1 MVLRIKFVL
10 IKIINRGSDYLLK
23 KKILVG
29 LAVLI
34 GLLIL
39 IFLIFE
45 VFLTYKMMNFKDIN
59 QLKDVEY
66 EIILGAGLYGDKPS
80 PILQERLEEGLKY
93 LELHPNTKVI
103 VSGGQGSNEP
113 IPESEAMKNFLVNKG
128 INPNR
133 IIEENKS
140 KSTFQ
145 NLEFSKK
152 ILEERHADKDEVLI
166 VTSDFHLFRAK
177 EIADYLHIKNEG
189 LPSKT
194 PISLRVQYMVRE
206 FPAMIKLILQETFLD
221 TKDIV

>member
-1 MVLRIKFVL
+1 M
-10 IKIINRGSDYLLK
+10 LK
-23 KKILVG
+23 KKILV
-29 LAVLI
+29 VISILI
-34 GLLIL
+34 GLLIVV
-39 IFLIFE
+39 FLIFE
-45 VFLTYKMMNFKDIN
+45 GFLTYKMINFKNIN

-66 EIILGAGLYGDKPS
+66 EIILGAGLYGDNPS
-80 PILQERLEEGLKY
+80 PILQERLDEGLKY

-103 VSGGQGSNEP
+103 VSGGQGSNEL
-113 IPESEAMKNFLVNKG
+113 IPESEAMKKFLVNKG

-152 ILEERHADKDEVLI
+152 ILKEMNADKDQVLI
-166 VTSDFHLFRAK
+166 VTSDFHLFRAM
-177 EIADYLHIKNEG
+177 EIADYLDIKNQG

-194 PISLRVQYMVRE
+194 PIYLRVQYMVRE

-221 TKDIV
+221 TKDII

>member
-1 MVLRIKFVL
+1 M
-10 IKIINRGSDYLLK
+10 LK

-29 LAVLI
+29 ISILI

-39 IFLIFE
+39 VFLIFE

-133 IIEENKS
+133 IIEEDKS

-177 EIADYLHIKNEG
+177 EIADYLNIKNEG

-194 PISLRVQYMVRE
+194 PISLRVQYMIRE
-206 FPAMIKLILQETFLD
+206 FPAMIKLLLQEAFLD

>member
-1 MVLRIKFVL
+1 M
-10 IKIINRGSDYLLK
+10 LK
-23 KKILVG
+23 KKILV
-29 LAVLI
+29 VISILI
-34 GLLIL
+34 GLI
-39 IFLIFE
+39 IVVFLIFE
-45 VFLTYKMMNFKDIN
+45 GFLTYKMINFKNIN

-80 PILQERLEEGLKY
+80 PILQERLDEGLKY

-103 VSGGQGSNEP
+103 VSGGQGINEL
-113 IPESEAMKNFLVNKG
+113 IPESEAMKKFLVNKG
-128 INPNR
+128 INSNR

-152 ILEERHADKDEVLI
+152 ILEERNADKDQVLI
-166 VTSDFHLFRAK
+166 VTSDFHLFRAM
-177 EIADYLHIKNEG
+177 EIADYLDIKNQG

-194 PISLRVQYMVRE
+194 PIYLRVQYMVRE

-221 TKDIV
+221 TKDII

>member
-1 MVLRIKFVL
+1 
-10 IKIINRGSDYLLK
+10 
-23 KKILVG
+23 
-29 LAVLI
+29 
-34 GLLIL
+34 
-39 IFLIFE
+39 
-45 VFLTYKMMNFKDIN
+45 
-59 QLKDVEY
+59 
-66 EIILGAGLYGDKPS
+66 
-80 PILQERLEEGLKY
+80 
-93 LELHPNTKVI
+93 PNTKVI

-133 IIEENKS
+133 IIEEDKS

-177 EIADYLHIKNEG
+177 EIADYLNIKNEG

-206 FPAMIKLILQETFLD
+206 FPAMIKLLLQEAFLD

>member
-1 MVLRIKFVL
+1 MILRIKFVL

-133 IIEENKS
+133 IIEEDKS

-152 ILEERHADKDEVLI
+152 ILEEKNADKDEVLI

-206 FPAMIKLILQETFLD
+206 FPAMIKLLLQEAFLD

>member
-1 MVLRIKFVL
+1 MK
-10 IKIINRGSDYLLK
+10 
-23 KKILVG
+23 
-29 LAVLI
+29 
-34 GLLIL
+34 
-39 IFLIFE
+39 
-45 VFLTYKMMNFKDIN
+45 
-59 QLKDVEY
+59 
-66 EIILGAGLYGDKPS
+66 GAGLYGDKPS
-80 PILQERLEEGLKY
+80 PILQERLDEGLKY
-93 LELHPNTKVI
+93 LKLHPNTKVI

-113 IPESEAMKNFLVNKG
+113 IPESEAMKIFFVNKG

-133 IIEENKS
+133 IIEEDKS

-177 EIADYLHIKNEG
+177 EIADYLNIKNEG

-194 PISLRVQYMVRE
+194 PIFLRVQYMVRE
-206 FPAMIKLILQETFLD
+206 FPAMIKLLLQEAFLD

>member
-1 MVLRIKFVL
+1 M
-10 IKIINRGSDYLLK
+10 LK

-29 LAVLI
+29 ISILI

-39 IFLIFE
+39 VFLIFE
-45 VFLTYKMMNFKDIN
+45 VFLTYKMMN

-133 IIEENKS
+133 IIEEDKS

-177 EIADYLHIKNEG
+177 EIADYLNIKNEG

-206 FPAMIKLILQETFLD
+206 FPAMIKLLMQEAFLD

>member
-1 MVLRIKFVL
+1 MILRIKFVL

-45 VFLTYKMMNFKDIN
+45 VFLTYKMMNFKNIN

-133 IIEENKS
+133 IIEEDKS

-152 ILEERHADKDEVLI
+152 ILEEKNADKDEVLI

-206 FPAMIKLILQETFLD
+206 FPAMIKLLLQEAFLD

>member
-1 MVLRIKFVL
+1 M
-10 IKIINRGSDYLLK
+10 LK

-45 VFLTYKMMNFKDIN
+45 VFLTYKMMNFKNIN

-113 IPESEAMKNFLVNKG
+113 IPESQAMKSFLVNKG

-133 IIEENKS
+133 IIEEDKS

-152 ILEERHADKDEVLI
+152 ILRRK
-166 VTSDFHLFRAK
+166 K
-177 EIADYLHIKNEG
+177 
-189 LPSKT
+189 
-194 PISLRVQYMVRE
+194 
-206 FPAMIKLILQETFLD
+206 
-221 TKDIV
+221 

>member
-1 MVLRIKFVL
+1 MILRIKFVL

-45 VFLTYKMMNFKDIN
+45 VFLTYKMMNFKDIK

-133 IIEENKS
+133 IIEEDKS

-152 ILEERHADKDEVLI
+152 ILEEKNADKDEVLI

-177 EIADYLHIKNEG
+177 EIADYLNIKNEG

-206 FPAMIKLILQETFLD
+206 FPAMIKLLLQEAFLD

>member
-1 MVLRIKFVL
+1 
-10 IKIINRGSDYLLK
+10 
-23 KKILVG
+23 
-29 LAVLI
+29 
-34 GLLIL
+34 
-39 IFLIFE
+39 
-45 VFLTYKMMNFKDIN
+45 
-59 QLKDVEY
+59 
-66 EIILGAGLYGDKPS
+66 
-80 PILQERLEEGLKY
+80 
-93 LELHPNTKVI
+93 
-103 VSGGQGSNEP
+103 QGSNEP

-133 IIEENKS
+133 IIEEDKS

-177 EIADYLHIKNEG
+177 EIADYLNIKNEG

-194 PISLRVQYMVRE
+194 PISLRVQYMIRE
-206 FPAMIKLILQETFLD
+206 FPAMIKLLMQEAFLD

>member
-1 MVLRIKFVL
+1 MILRIKFVL

-113 IPESEAMKNFLVNKG
+113 IPESQAMKNFLVNKG

-133 IIEENKS
+133 IIEEDKS

-152 ILEERHADKDEVLI
+152 ILEEKNADKDEVLI

-206 FPAMIKLILQETFLD
+206 FPAMIKLLLQEAFLD